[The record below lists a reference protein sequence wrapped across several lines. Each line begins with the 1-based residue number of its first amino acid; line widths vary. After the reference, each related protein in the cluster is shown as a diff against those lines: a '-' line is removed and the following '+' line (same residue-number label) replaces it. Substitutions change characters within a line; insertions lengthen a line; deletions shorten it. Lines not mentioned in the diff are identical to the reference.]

1 MNVTSSR
8 SHAVLQVTV
17 EQRHSEMD
25 TELMIGKLS
34 MIDLAGSERASQTDN
49 RGVRLIEGAN
59 INRSLLALGNCI
71 NALASGCSFVPHR
84 DSKLTRL
91 LKDSLGGSCRTV
103 MMANISP
110 NHVTYEDTLNTL
122 KYANRAKNIRI
133 TARQNILKPETHV
146 SQYQQLI
153 GDLRGEV
160 SLLKGKL
167 ADRPKPQLHPLGEG
181 SPGTDPG
188 TLVAAQEAGEHWK
201 EEVVRNLESRTQLQ
215 RSLIEVDR
223 GLAQWYVEKDRAC
236 SKIARWDESTSVSSP
251 TNRNGT
257 RS

>member
-1 MNVTSSR
+1 M
-8 SHAVLQVTV
+8 
-17 EQRHSEMD
+17 M
-25 TELMIGKLS
+25 GKLS

-49 RGVRLIEGAN
+49 RGIRLVEGAN

-71 NALASGCSFVPHR
+71 NALASGCSFVPYR

-91 LKDSLGGSCRTV
+91 LKDSLGGSCRTI

-110 NHVTYEDTLNTL
+110 SNLSYEDTLNTL

-133 TARQNILKPETHV
+133 TARQNIIQPETHV
-146 SQYQQLI
+146 SQYQRLI
-153 GDLRGEV
+153 EDLRGEV

-167 ADRPKPQLHPLGEG
+167 AERPKPLILHPLGEG
-181 SPGTDPG
+181 SPGADPG
-188 TLVAAQEAGEHWK
+188 TMVAAKEAGEHWK

-223 GLAQWYVEKDRAC
+223 GLAQWYIEKDRAC
-236 SKIARWDESTSVSSP
+236 STIARWDESAGCPSP
-251 TNRNGT
+251 TNRNAT
-257 RS
+257 RGN